1 MRKEA
6 LLHYLCPDLVSLLRS
21 RAEKAPHQLAYTY
34 LADGEREAGTLTY
47 GELDR
52 QARAIAAFLQR
63 EGQANQ
69 RVLLLYPNGLEFIAA
84 FFGCLYAQAIAV
96 PAYAARQS
104 RAMER
109 LISMVKDS
117 GATSVLSTAS
127 MLDSLRPAWS
137 ESPELRSLT
146 TLPTDAL
153 APGLAGAWSP
163 PTLAPDTLAFLQ
175 YTSGST
181 SLPKGVMV
189 THRNLLYNSEV
200 IRVSFQL
207 SPASRSVSWLP
218 VFHDM
223 GLIDGILQPL
233 YTGFPAWIMAP
244 VSFLQRPFRWLQAIS
259 RYRATHSGGPNFG
272 YDLCSRKVSSDQL
285 AELDLSCWLTAYN
298 GAEPVRAETLRR
310 FAARFAPAGFR
321 PTCFYPC
328 YGLAEATL
336 MVTGG
341 TVGKEPSVFA
351 ARGEAL
357 EHSAYEPQDG
367 GRELLSCGQT
377 RLETRVSI
385 VDPDTREGRTPGTIG
400 EIWVTGPTV
409 AAGYWQRPEETAK
422 TFQAMRSDTGEG
434 PFLRT
439 GDLGFIVGVDLV
451 ISGRLKDVIILR
463 GRNLYPQDIE
473 QAIEDAHPAIRSG
486 CSAAFSV
493 DLAGEERLIVACEVD
508 ARTPGSEFEAVQEAC
523 RMAVSVG
530 FDVPLKEAVL
540 LKAGGVP
547 KTSSGKIQRR
557 TCKNLYLEGSL
568 DRVGSAAPSR
578 QETPHGH

>member
-6 LLHYLCPDLVSLLRS
+6 HLQYPWPDLVSLLRS
-21 RAEKAPHQLAYTY
+21 RSESSPNQLAFTY
-34 LADGEREAGTLTY
+34 LEEGEREAGTLTY

-52 QARAIAAFLQR
+52 QARAIAALLQR
-63 EGQANQ
+63 EGGVNQ

-84 FFGCLYAQAIAV
+84 FFGCLYAGAIAV
-96 PAYAARQS
+96 PAYGARQS
-104 RAMER
+104 RALER
-109 LISMVKDS
+109 LLAMARDS
-117 GATSVLSTAS
+117 GATLILSTAD
-127 MLDSLRPAWS
+127 MLGSLKPAWS
-137 ESPELRSLT
+137 ALPELQALET
-146 TLPTDAL
+146 VPTDELEPGQEDTWIPPAL
-153 APGLAGAWSP
+153 
-163 PTLAPDTLAFLQ
+163 TPDSIAFLQ

-200 IRVSFQL
+200 IRCSFGL

-223 GLIDGILQPL
+223 GLIDGILQPVH
-233 YTGFPAWIMAP
+233 TGFPAWIMAP
-244 VSFLQRPFRWLQAIS
+244 LAFLQRPFRWLQAIA

-272 YDLCSRKVSSDQL
+272 YDLCVRKVSSDQL
-285 AELDLSCWLTAYN
+285 ETLDLSCWLTAYN

-310 FAARFAPAGFR
+310 FAARFAPCGFR
-321 PTCFYPC
+321 PAFAYPC

-341 TVGKEPSVFA
+341 LVDVEPTILT
-351 ARGEAL
+351 ARSEAL
-357 EHSAYEPQDG
+357 EHGRFESQAA
-367 GRELLSCGQT
+367 GRELVSCGQP
-377 RLETRVSI
+377 RLETRVCI
-385 VDPDTREGRTPGTIG
+385 VDPETMEGRAPGSIG
-400 EIWVTGPTV
+400 EIWVSGPTV
-409 AAGYWQRPEETAK
+409 AAGYWERPEETAK

-439 GDLGFIVGVDLV
+439 GDLGFFAGAELI

-473 QAIEDAHPAIRSG
+473 QVIESAHGAIRSG

-493 DLAGEERLIVACEVD
+493 DLAGEESLVVACEVE
-508 ARTPGSEFEAVQEAC
+508 ARTPPSEFETIQDAC
-523 RMAVSVG
+523 RMAISLG
-530 FDVPLKEAVL
+530 FEVPVKDVVL
-540 LKAGGVP
+540 LKVGALP

-557 TCKNLYLEGSL
+557 TCKHHYLASTLERAERPPLKG
-568 DRVGSAAPSR
+568 
-578 QETPHGH
+578 EPHGH